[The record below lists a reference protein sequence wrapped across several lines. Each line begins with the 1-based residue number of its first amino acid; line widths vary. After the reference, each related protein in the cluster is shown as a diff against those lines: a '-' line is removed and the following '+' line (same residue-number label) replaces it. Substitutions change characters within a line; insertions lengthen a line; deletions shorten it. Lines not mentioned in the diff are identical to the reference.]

1 LTGKAHLSGGKH
13 VKIHI
18 GEIYTSDKPSVVE
31 TILGSCV
38 SVCLYDPVKKAGG
51 MNHILLPGKAELTRF
66 DDATRYGINA
76 MEVLINNMM
85 KLGSKRRNI
94 ISKIF
99 GGAHI
104 LQAIGM
110 HMSPGLKNIR
120 FVEEFLNLEG
130 IPIVSRN
137 TGGNNGRKIYF
148 HTHTGDVFLKT
159 LANTRFEALARE
171 ETQYTELVSYLLE
184 TPADVELFDK
194 SIDGSRSGQ
203 DQPDK
208 GSDRGASASKL

>member
-1 LTGKAHLSGGKH
+1 MSKT

-18 GEIYTSDKPSVVE
+18 GEIYTSAQPAVIE

-38 SVCLYDPVKKAGG
+38 SVCLFDPVKKNGG
-51 MNHILLPGKAELTRF
+51 MNHILLPGKADLESF

-76 MEVLINNMM
+76 MEVLINSMM
-85 KLGSKRRNI
+85 KLGSRRKDI
-94 ISKIF
+94 LSKIF

-104 LQAIGM
+104 IRSIAK
-110 HMSPGLKNIR
+110 HMAPGLKNMR
-120 FVEEFLNLEG
+120 FVEEFLDREG

-159 LANTRFEALARE
+159 LANPKFEAVARE
-171 ETQYTELVSYLLE
+171 ENQYSELVRVLLD
-184 TPADVELFDK
+184 TPADIELFNK
-194 SIDGSRSGQ
+194 R
-203 DQPDK
+203 
-208 GSDRGASASKL
+208 R

>member
-1 LTGKAHLSGGKH
+1 MESN

-18 GEIYTSDKPSVVE
+18 GEIYTSSEPAVIE

-38 SVCLYDPVKKAGG
+38 SVCLFDPVNKTGG
-51 MNHILLPGKAELTRF
+51 MNHILLPGKSELEKF

-76 MEVLINNMM
+76 MEVLINSMM
-85 KLGSKRRNI
+85 KLGTRRKHM

-104 LQAIGM
+104 LKAIGM
-110 HMSPGLKNIR
+110 HMSPGLKNVR
-120 FVEEFLNLEG
+120 FVEEFLELEG

-159 LANTRFEALARE
+159 LANRMVEAVTRE
-171 ETQYTELVSYLLE
+171 ENQYTELVTSLLD
-184 TPADVELFDK
+184 TPAEIELFNKADAKGEERTEHTTGRAVKDRADSK
-194 SIDGSRSGQ
+194 S
-203 DQPDK
+203 
-208 GSDRGASASKL
+208 

>member
-1 LTGKAHLSGGKH
+1 MSKH

-18 GEIYTSDKPSVVE
+18 GEIYTSSEPSVIE

-38 SVCLYDPVKKAGG
+38 SVCLFDPEMKTGG
-51 MNHILLPGKAELTRF
+51 MNHILLPGKAELEKF
-66 DDATRYGINA
+66 DDSTRYGINA

-85 KLGSKRRNI
+85 KLGSRRKNI

-104 LQAIGM
+104 LKAIAIN
-110 HMSPGLKNIR
+110 MSPGLKNVR

-137 TGGNNGRKIYF
+137 TGGTNGRKIYF

-159 LANTRFEALARE
+159 LANRKLDEAVVRE
-171 ETQYTELVSYLLE
+171 EDQYTELVSYLLD
-184 TPADVELFDK
+184 TPAEIELFNRSD
-194 SIDGSRSGQ
+194 DGNK
-203 DQPDK
+203 K
-208 GSDRGASASKL
+208 G

>member
-1 LTGKAHLSGGKH
+1 MSNYPKTMESS

-18 GEIYTSDKPSVVE
+18 GEIYTSSEPAVIE

-38 SVCLYDPVKKAGG
+38 SVCLFDPVSKTGG
-51 MNHILLPGKAELTRF
+51 MNHILLPGKSELEKF

-76 MEVLINNMM
+76 MEVLINSMM
-85 KLGSKRRNI
+85 KLGSRRKHM

-104 LQAIGM
+104 LKAIGM
-110 HMSPGLKNIR
+110 HMSPGLKNVR
-120 FVEEFLNLEG
+120 FVEEFLELEG

-159 LANTRFEALARE
+159 LANTKFEALARE
-171 ETQYTELVSYLLE
+171 EGQYTELVTCLLD
-184 TPADVELFDK
+184 TPAEIELFNK
-194 SIDGSRSGQ
+194 GA
-203 DQPDK
+203 DK
-208 GSDRGASASKL
+208 GEKRSELSTGRTVKGKANFKP